1 MADDLA
7 QRLAKLLETSLA
19 DSGISQ
25 RQLEER
31 LGWTQG
37 SVGRI
42 LKGESQCEPRL
53 LLEILG
59 ELGEAER
66 SRPGRAARRRPGS
79 SSMVDDLLE
88 RARLL
93 GYHRPASPP
102 VEGPGDAELEETVRG
117 ALRRAFLSFQEEE
130 EESEE

>member
-7 QRLAKLLETSLA
+7 QRLAKLLATSLE

-31 LGWTQG
+31 LGWSQG

-42 LKGESQCEPRL
+42 LKGEADCEPRL

-66 SRPGRAARRRPGS
+66 SRPGRAARRKVGTS
-79 SSMVDDLLE
+79 SIVDDLLE
-88 RARLL
+88 RSKLL
-93 GYHRPASPP
+93 GYREPGSPQA
-102 VEGPGDAELEETVRG
+102 EAPGAAELEETVRG
-117 ALRRAFLSFQEEE
+117 ALRRAFPTFQEEE
-130 EESEE
+130 EEEVE